1 MIERKQEEA
10 VKNAVLLQ
18 LLYYCTMCASKHYD
32 VCASKG
38 FDVVGLCLHLAQCS
52 SGNPANI
59 FSRVLASALLSERR
73 QNRPVAGVKE
83 TQPKKGLGGFS
94 GGFLRIKPLSRQNP
108 AKFCPTPWCETYRAR
123 GGRGGRARTRAAR
136 RGAS

>member
-10 VKNAVLLQ
+10 VKNAVL

-38 FDVVGLCLHLAQCS
+38 FDVGGFCLHLAQCS
-52 SGNPANI
+52 SARNPANI
-59 FSRVLASALLSERR
+59 FSRALAALCSPRR

-83 TQPKKGLGGFS
+83 TQPKKSLGGFFS
-94 GGFLRIKPLSRQNP
+94 FGGFLRTKPSL
-108 AKFCPTPWCETYRAR
+108 
-123 GGRGGRARTRAAR
+123 
-136 RGAS
+136 